1 MTEETVLINA
11 ARNGDLKAFE
21 EIVEKHQRVVASTI
35 ISIIGKCPEAEDI
48 GQETFI
54 RFYNS
59 LSRFRGESK
68 IVTYLVKI
76 AVNLSI
82 NELRRRKSWNLL
94 FVPNEIETNLSL
106 FNDMSEENQ
115 LKELVNNAL
124 QKLEP
129 KLRSVIVLRLVDGF
143 STKET
148 ANILKIPVGTVLSR
162 LSRAQQKLKKI
173 LSPVIKE
180 LK

>member
-1 MTEETVLINA
+1 MTEETVAINA
-11 ARNGDLKAFE
+11 VRNGDLKAFE
-21 EIVEKHQRVVASTI
+21 EIVKKHQKVVASTI

-59 LSRFRGESK
+59 LDKFRGESK

-82 NELRRRKSWNLL
+82 NELRRSKSRDLL
-94 FVPNEIETNLSL
+94 FVPVEIEKSPGS
-106 FNDMSEENQ
+106 FNDISEENQ
-115 LKELVNNAL
+115 LNELVNSAL

-129 KLRSVIVLRLVDGF
+129 KFRSVIVLRLVDGF
-143 STKET
+143 STEET

-162 LSRAQQKLKKI
+162 LSRAQQRLKKI
-173 LSPVIKE
+173 LSPVIEE